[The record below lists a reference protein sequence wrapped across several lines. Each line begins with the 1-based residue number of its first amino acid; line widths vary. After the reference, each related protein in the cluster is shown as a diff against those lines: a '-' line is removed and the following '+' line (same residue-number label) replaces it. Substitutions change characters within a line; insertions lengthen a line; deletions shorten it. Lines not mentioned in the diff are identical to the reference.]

1 MPRGGGGEAG
11 AGRWAEPLP
20 QEARPTY
27 PSRGHQS
34 AENSRG
40 HCPGAR
46 QPGAKGNRPSPTPSG
61 RPAPRR
67 GHHRVPR
74 GTHRMQRPATR
85 REAGIPGESQS
96 LLLPPRHPAQ
106 ACRVCARGQGLQPL
120 PPSPATARAR
130 TPRALPHFTLA
141 QLLSYTIAS
150 QLQGQPAQLRG
161 AGARPRPLRALAG
174 TAGCAPRSPAHGLLG
189 LQGGPVR
196 GAGARATSVPAEAPF
211 PACSP
216 TLARSSTSAGLARS
230 DTGDPAPPG
239 PSAGRE
245 DLTVGLGSKEGE
257 TSQGRVALPAVPG
270 LPGDVP

>member
-1 MPRGGGGEAG
+1 M
-11 AGRWAEPLP
+11 GRAPA

-27 PSRGHQS
+27 PGQGHQS

-61 RPAPRR
+61 RPASRR

-74 GTHRMQRPATR
+74 GTHRIQRPATR

-96 LLLPPRHPAQ
+96 LLLPPVAPRTGLPGACTQAGPAAAASLSRHSPGPDSTRSAPFHPCS
-106 ACRVCARGQGLQPL
+106 AAELHNCLPTAGSTRPTARRWGKTAAAPSTRGRSWVCAAVSRS
-120 PPSPATARAR
+120 PP
-130 TPRALPHFTLA
+130 PRAP
-141 QLLSYTIAS
+141 
-150 QLQGQPAQLRG
+150 GR
-161 AGARPRPLRALAG
+161 AGAWSRCQGHL
-174 TAGCAPRSPAHGLLG
+174 CARR
-189 LQGGPVR
+189 GP
-196 GAGARATSVPAEAPF
+196 PF

-216 TLARSSTSAGLARS
+216 TLAHSSTSAGLARS

-245 DLTVGLGSKEGE
+245 DLTVGSKEGE